1 MAYPT
6 GLMLSPAA
14 VRRHGAGYG
23 RHPAGTGPFRVTQW
37 EPRRRVVLERNP
49 RYWGPPARP
58 RVVVFRPLTDAMTRV
73 AELMAGG
80 VDVVTELSPDNVA
93 LLRGDARF
101 RVLEQTGPHLWFL
114 ILNLR
119 EGALRDRRVRQALN
133 YAVDK
138 RALVEEVLQDTATVA
153 AGPVPRAFG
162 WAYDDAWNPIPSI
175 RRAPARSYGRRASH
189 RARRCG

>member
-1 MAYPT
+1 
-6 GLMLSPAA
+6 MLSPAA

-119 EGALRDRRVRQALN
+119 EGALRDRRVRQGAQLRGGQ
-133 YAVDK
+133 ARPRRGGAAGHRHGGRPGRCRGPSAGPTTMPGTLSLRPPRA
-138 RALVEEVLQDTATVA
+138 RALLRE
-153 AGPVPRAFG
+153 AG
-162 WAYDDAWNPIPSI
+162 
-175 RRAPARSYGRRASH
+175 SH